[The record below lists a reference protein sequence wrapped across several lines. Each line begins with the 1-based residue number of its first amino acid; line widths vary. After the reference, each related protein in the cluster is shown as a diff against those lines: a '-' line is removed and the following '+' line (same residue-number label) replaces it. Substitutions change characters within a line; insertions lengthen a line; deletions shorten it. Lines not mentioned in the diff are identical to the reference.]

1 MKSDII
7 KKSKQI
13 AIPNNILRKKVDKIA
28 NQVFS
33 LVNKETEKQKAVV
46 SVHFGGSY
54 AKETWTPEKIDI
66 DIFVKFKKTTTEKN
80 FETIGKKIGFDSLKK
95 FKPYVRYSEH
105 PFVEADIDGVG
116 VNVVPCYDIKKG
128 EWKSAADRSTFHTEF
143 MSEKLTGSM
152 KDDIRVL
159 KCFLKINGMYGAE
172 IAKQGFSG
180 YVCEVLVYYLG
191 SFENVLKKISKLQNN
206 EMIGESPRKFE
217 SPIVIID
224 PIDRNRNLGAAISIQ
239 NVTNFILIARNFL
252 KKNSI
257 SYFKEKSK
265 IKIPTEI
272 AKNLLI
278 VNFTYKKRS
287 DDIVYGQIKRA
298 SSSIESQMINEGFNV
313 LRNDAIAYDETKASL
328 LFLLES
334 LTHRDRRT
342 GKVSI
347 LTGKINVKRNSEEK
361 RIKAFHGLTRS
372 LVNNMVIGVKEGF
385 EKSLDIKDFDISFAR
400 GLSLE
405 DGCATITNFT
415 AYLKIRASYANKK
428 LKIEGKGQ
436 VKLQNKFEFIDYEVA
451 HSGSDLNLVSNI
463 ELSELDIKNQ
473 NLIKEYLP
481 KTKNILNLKDHK
493 IKLQYKDSNLSVE
506 GLGKI
511 SLDKEFNK
519 INYTFSK
526 KDKKYNFETDLE
538 INDTPIKI
546 DFINNLC
553 IPDSFFN
560 HPKT

>member
-13 AIPNNILRKKVDKIA
+13 AIPNNIQRKKVDKIA

-33 LVNKETEKQKAVV
+33 LVNKEAKKQKAVV

-66 DIFVKFKKTTTEKN
+66 DIFVKFKKTTSEKN

-152 KDDIRVL
+152 KDDIRIL

-191 SFENVLKKISKLQNN
+191 SFENVLKKISKLKNN
-206 EMIGESPRKFE
+206 EMIGESPRKFD
-217 SPIVIID
+217 STMVIID

-265 IKIPTEI
+265 NKIPTEL
-272 AKNLLI
+272 AKNTLI
-278 VNFTYKKRS
+278 INFKYKKRS
-287 DDIVYGQIKRA
+287 DDIIYGQIKRA
-298 SSSIESQMINEGFNV
+298 ATSLESQMNKAGFNV
-313 LRNDAIAYDETKASL
+313 LKSDAVAYDETNGSL

-334 LTHRDRRT
+334 LSISKNEIRT
-342 GKVSI
+342 GPDVFSGDFSTKFIHTNSKKSK
-347 LTGKINVKRNSEEK
+347 LMWTDKEGKLQSVQTRRYENAKTYLNDLIKNHMSDSGIPKGLRTDFK
-361 RIKAFHGLTRS
+361 AGFRIK
-372 LVNNMVIGVKEGF
+372 
-385 EKSLDIKDFDISFAR
+385 
-400 GLSLE
+400 
-405 DGCATITNFT
+405 
-415 AYLKIRASYANKK
+415 
-428 LKIEGKGQ
+428 
-436 VKLQNKFEFIDYEVA
+436 
-451 HSGSDLNLVSNI
+451 SG
-463 ELSELDIKNQ
+463 
-473 NLIKEYLP
+473 
-481 KTKNILNLKDHK
+481 
-493 IKLQYKDSNLSVE
+493 
-506 GLGKI
+506 
-511 SLDKEFNK
+511 
-519 INYTFSK
+519 
-526 KDKKYNFETDLE
+526 KDKQSISVKKSISKLITTNETAFST
-538 INDTPIKI
+538 N
-546 DFINNLC
+546 
-553 IPDSFFN
+553 
-560 HPKT
+560 

>member
-191 SFENVLKKISKLQNN
+191 SFENVLKRIAKVQNN

-265 IKIPTEI
+265 IKIPAEI

-334 LTHRDRRT
+334 LTISKNEIRT
-342 GKVSI
+342 GPDVFSGEFATKF
-347 LTGKINVKRNSEEK
+347 ININSK
-361 RIKAFHGLTRS
+361 KSKLMWTD
-372 LVNNMVIGVKEGF
+372 KEG
-385 EKSLDIKDFDISFAR
+385 KL
-400 GLSLE
+400 LSLQTRKYE
-405 DGCATITNFT
+405 NAKT
-415 AYLKIRASYANKK
+415 YLN
-428 LKIEGKGQ
+428 
-436 VKLQNKFEFIDYEVA
+436 
-451 HSGSDLNLVSNI
+451 DL
-463 ELSELDIKNQ
+463 IKNHIGQ
-473 NLIKEYLP
+473 SGIP
-481 KTKNILNLKDHK
+481 KGLRNDFKKGFK
-493 IKLQYKDSNLSVE
+493 ITS
-506 GLGKI
+506 G
-511 SLDKEFNK
+511 
-519 INYTFSK
+519 
-526 KDKKYNFETDLE
+526 KDKQSKSVKKSISKLITTD
-538 INDTPIKI
+538 DTA
-546 DFINNLC
+546 FSTN
-553 IPDSFFN
+553 
-560 HPKT
+560 

>member
-7 KKSKQI
+7 KKSKRI
-13 AIPNNILRKKVDKIA
+13 AIPNNIQRKKVDKIA

-33 LVNKETEKQKAVV
+33 LVNQVAEKQKSVV

-105 PFVEADIDGVG
+105 PFVEANIDGVG
-116 VNVVPCYDIKKG
+116 VNIVPCYDIKKG

-191 SFENVLKKISKLQNN
+191 SFENVLKKISKLDNN
-206 EMIGESPRKFE
+206 QMIGESPRRFE

-239 NVTNFILIARNFL
+239 NVTNFVLIARNFL

-265 IKIPTEI
+265 IRIPKEL
-272 AKNLLI
+272 AKNTLV
-278 VNFTYKKRS
+278 VNFKYKKRS
-287 DDIVYGQIKRA
+287 EDIIYGQIKRA
-298 SSSIESQMINEGFNV
+298 SNSIESQ
-313 LRNDAIAYDETKASL
+313 L
-328 LFLLES
+328 
-334 LTHRDRRT
+334 
-342 GKVSI
+342 
-347 LTGKINVKRNSEEK
+347 VKRSEE
-361 RIKAFHGLTRS
+361 HT
-372 LVNNMVIGVKEGF
+372 
-385 EKSLDIKDFDISFAR
+385 
-400 GLSLE
+400 
-405 DGCATITNFT
+405 
-415 AYLKIRASYANKK
+415 
-428 LKIEGKGQ
+428 
-436 VKLQNKFEFIDYEVA
+436 
-451 HSGSDLNLVSNI
+451 
-463 ELSELDIKNQ
+463 SE
-473 NLIKEYLP
+473 
-481 KTKNILNLKDHK
+481 
-493 IKLQYKDSNLSVE
+493 
-506 GLGKI
+506 
-511 SLDKEFNK
+511 
-519 INYTFSK
+519 
-526 KDKKYNFETDLE
+526 
-538 INDTPIKI
+538 TPV
-546 DFINNLC
+546 
-553 IPDSFFN
+553 
-560 HPKT
+560 T

>member
-13 AIPNNILRKKVDKIA
+13 AIPNNTQRKKVDKIA
-28 NQVFS
+28 NRVFS
-33 LVNKETEKQKAVV
+33 LVNKEAKKQKAVV

-66 DIFVKFKKTTTEKN
+66 DIFVKFKKTTSEKN

-152 KDDIRVL
+152 KDDIRIL

-191 SFENVLKKISKLQNN
+191 SFENVLKKISKLKNN
-206 EMIGESPRKFE
+206 EMVGESPRKFD
-217 SPIVIID
+217 SPLVIID

-252 KKNSI
+252 KENSI

-265 IKIPTEI
+265 NKIPAELARNTLVI
-272 AKNLLI
+272 
-278 VNFTYKKRS
+278 NFKYKKRS
-287 DDIVYGQIKRA
+287 DDIIYGQIKRA
-298 SSSIESQMINEGFNV
+298 ATSLESQMNKEGFNV
-313 LRNDAIAYDETKASL
+313 LRSDAVAYDETNASL

-334 LTHRDRRT
+334 LSISKNEIRT
-342 GKVSI
+342 GPDVFSGDFSTKFI
-347 LTGKINVKRNSEEK
+347 HTNSK
-361 RIKAFHGLTRS
+361 KSKLMWTD
-372 LVNNMVIGVKEGF
+372 KEG
-385 EKSLDIKDFDISFAR
+385 
-400 GLSLE
+400 
-405 DGCATITNFT
+405 
-415 AYLKIRASYANKK
+415 
-428 LKIEGKGQ
+428 
-436 VKLQNKFEFIDYEVA
+436 KLQSLQTRRYENA
-451 HSGSDLNLVSNI
+451 KSYINDL
-463 ELSELDIKNQ
+463 IKNHMNDSGIPKGLRTDFKAGFQ
-473 NLIKEYLP
+473 IK
-481 KTKNILNLKDHK
+481 
-493 IKLQYKDSNLSVE
+493 S
-506 GLGKI
+506 G
-511 SLDKEFNK
+511 
-519 INYTFSK
+519 
-526 KDKKYNFETDLE
+526 KDKQSTSVKKSISKLITTD
-538 INDTPIKI
+538 DTA
-546 DFINNLC
+546 FSTN
-553 IPDSFFN
+553 
-560 HPKT
+560 